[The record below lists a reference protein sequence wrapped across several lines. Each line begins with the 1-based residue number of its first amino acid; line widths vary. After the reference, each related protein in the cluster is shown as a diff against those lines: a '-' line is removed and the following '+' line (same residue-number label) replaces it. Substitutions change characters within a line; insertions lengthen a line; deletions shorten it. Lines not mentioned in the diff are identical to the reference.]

1 MQILCTYIN
10 VHNFN
15 FKEQQVYP
23 RKGISGTYQ
32 NSFIR
37 LVNTSP
43 LPLGVRSHSQGQE
56 EEVFG
61 EEPSRQKEDRTL
73 RWKSS

>member
-1 MQILCTYIN
+1 MWILCTYIN

-32 NSFIR
+32 NHR
-37 LVNTSP
+37 VYERGGRDRVGMKDKERGGVGG
-43 LPLGVRSHSQGQE
+43 LGSGPSE
-56 EEVFG
+56 FF
-61 EEPSRQKEDRTL
+61 EPCRVWNL
-73 RWKSS
+73 